1 MKIKV
6 GEKLPSVEFFIIDEN
21 KAVKKINLGTL
32 IKDQKAIII
41 GVPGAFTNICSA
53 KHLPGYVS
61 NFEKVKKKGVSK
73 IICISVNDPNVM
85 KAWGEIQNVKDKIFM
100 AADPFCEFTKLIG
113 AEIDKTA
120 KGLGI
125 RSSRYTMLV
134 ENEIIKKIKEED
146 DAGVCE
152 ISAAEN
158 FIKDI

>member
-61 NFEKVKKKGVSK
+61 NFEKAKKKGVSK

-85 KAWGEIQNVKDKIFM
+85 
-100 AADPFCEFTKLIG
+100 
-113 AEIDKTA
+113 
-120 KGLGI
+120 
-125 RSSRYTMLV
+125 
-134 ENEIIKKIKEED
+134 
-146 DAGVCE
+146 
-152 ISAAEN
+152 
-158 FIKDI
+158 